1 MPTPRI
7 MFDHDGRHPLIYM
20 YEPPINREEL
30 EAAVDEL
37 AGTPVEALMLM
48 LGDIRSLLYDT
59 RAGELWG
66 QNVEKWPH
74 TIWRRAQQ
82 NFSELIHRGEDPLRV
97 LCERAHAKGLLLYA
111 TLLTQQGG
119 RERMLKSWENEDF
132 DPEDWRLDVQPLDI
146 GASGDVEPDW
156 PGYRCPD
163 FKHEEVRDGTQ
174 AVIQEVLDN
183 YPVDGL
189 ELQLTYEPYY
199 FHPDQVEA
207 GRSIMSAWIGQVY
220 EAVKKSDSERELV
233 VHVPANLAGGLEVG
247 LDPVEWIRQGIVDV
261 VVAGAAGV
269 GGGVDPSLDFRPLV
283 EAAKGSQCRIHAA
296 VASRVNTDR
305 IGEGTIEMMRASACN
320 AWAQGVDGIYLE
332 HWFGCWPYEADFY
345 EKLREIPH
353 PDIMAPKD
361 KIYHIPTATNAPPRP
376 VVAPRTANPLPAVL
390 EVEKPLQLDFRVS
403 DDLSRWGDMG
413 RVHEVLLRVRLAAAT
428 ELDRLRFALN
438 KKELPAELLRRINQM
453 YAMSAPR
460 YRSFGQWYV
469 FKLDQEHWPLKGN
482 NAVEVT
488 LLERDVGVLGP
499 VLINDVELEI
509 SYLRGKSFHRD
520 FVDADLGPYEH
531 KVI

>member
-20 YEPPINREEL
+20 YEPPIYREEL

-48 LGDIRSLLYDT
+48 LGDIRSLLYET

-66 QNVEKWPH
+66 QNVQQWPH
-74 TIWRRAQQ
+74 AIWRRAHQ
-82 NFSELIHRGEDPLRV
+82 NFTALIQRGEDPLRV
-97 LCERAHAKGLLLYA
+97 LCNRAHAKGMLLYA

-146 GASGDVEPDW
+146 GASGDIEPDW

-163 FKHEEVRDGTQ
+163 FKHDEVRDGTL

-207 GRSIMSAWIGQVY
+207 GRAIMNAWMGQVH
-220 EAVKKSDSERELV
+220 EAVKKGAGGRELV
-233 VHVPANLAGGLEVG
+233 VHVPADLAAGLAVG
-247 LDPVEWIRQGIVDV
+247 LDPVAWIRQGIVDV
-261 VVAGAAGV
+261 VVAGALGV
-269 GGGVDPSLDFRPLV
+269 GGGVDPSMDFRPLV
-283 EAAKGSQCRIHAA
+283 EGARGTQCRVHAA

-353 PDIMAPKD
+353 PDIMAAKD
-361 KIYHIPTATNAPPRP
+361 KIYHIAKATSPSSRSAAAPHKAKALP
-376 VVAPRTANPLPAVL
+376 VEL
-390 EVEKPLQLDFRVS
+390 EVEKPLRLAFMIS
-403 DDLSRWGDMG
+403 DDLSRWGAMG
-413 RVHEVLLRVRLAAAT
+413 RVYEVLLRLRLGAST
-428 ELDRLRFALN
+428 ELDRFRFALN
-438 KKELPAELLRRINQM
+438 GRQLPAQQLRRINQM

-469 FKLDQEHWPLKGN
+469 FTLDQDYWPCEGDN
-482 NAVEVT
+482 VVEVS
-488 LLERDVGVLGP
+488 LLERDAGVRGAVSL
-499 VLINDVELEI
+499 NDVELEI
-509 SYLRGKSFHRD
+509 KYLKGKNFHRG

-531 KVI
+531 RVT